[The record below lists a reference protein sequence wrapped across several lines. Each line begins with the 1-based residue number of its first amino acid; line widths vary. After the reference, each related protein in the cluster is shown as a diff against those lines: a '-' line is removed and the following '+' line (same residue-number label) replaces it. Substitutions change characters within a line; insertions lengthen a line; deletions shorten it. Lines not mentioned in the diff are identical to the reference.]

1 MDNDQKPI
9 KPEGGQSPP
18 EPPSK
23 ANLNHFSSDW
33 FGFGKMFEKLP
44 LQKLSAR
51 MAYCMGFDLIL
62 LVFILILRVTGQQL
76 LDFPNAW
83 DFRFIVFTSIVV
95 FFVGISDM
103 FKKVK

>member
-9 KPEGGQSPP
+9 QPEGGQSPP
-18 EPPSK
+18 ESPQA
-23 ANLNHFSSDW
+23 ANHSSFSSDW
-33 FGFGKMFEKLP
+33 FGIGRMFEKLP

-62 LVFILILRVTGQQL
+62 LVFTLILRVTGKQM

-83 DFRFIVFTSIVV
+83 DFRFIIFTSIVV
-95 FFVGISDM
+95 FFVGVSDM
-103 FKKVK
+103 FKKAK